1 MQDVIYYIFCAMM
14 LGGGLG
20 VVFARGYVNA
30 AMSML
35 LSMLG
40 VAGMMLLMKA
50 YLLAFIMVSVYAGA
64 VLVLFVFVVM
74 LIGED
79 KDGSTIWQKISL
91 LLLWVMLGAMVG
103 YFSPVFLGDT
113 ALESSPIAGG
123 AASSL
128 AVAKNYGYALFSEFM
143 LPFQICGALLLVA
156 MVGVIVISK
165 TPFKRDEK

>member
-50 YLLAFIMVSVYAGA
+50 LL
-64 VLVLFVFVVM
+64 
-74 LIGED
+74 
-79 KDGSTIWQKISL
+79 
-91 LLLWVMLGAMVG
+91 
-103 YFSPVFLGDT
+103 
-113 ALESSPIAGG
+113 
-123 AASSL
+123 
-128 AVAKNYGYALFSEFM
+128 
-143 LPFQICGALLLVA
+143 
-156 MVGVIVISK
+156 
-165 TPFKRDEK
+165 